1 MGRLFVTIALLHAA
15 AGAASLPFSRF
26 GVMDTPSAFVLTHT
40 QIELGGCFTSYGY
53 EKADSSS
60 ESDFAL
66 GGYIEFGLF
75 DRAQAGITYLGA
87 GGLSGQ
93 IRAVVLKESLN
104 RPGLALGAENLTGEQ
119 DYEFYED
126 DSLGLYHYPE
136 NQNFSVYLVV
146 SKNLDYILKAP
157 IAASI
162 GYGLGRFRQDPDTPS
177 DGIENPL
184 PGLFGSVEFHPDP
197 RVGIVLEWDGR
208 DANFGGWYEI
218 SDMVRVSAAVAEFEQ
233 LARGD
238 ERVETDVMQ
247 NAKFTLGVQATLGPF
262 FNRTTLEPAERLRQ
276 QGDLEAL
283 RQLEEERRRALERIE
298 ELLRSMD

>member
-1 MGRLFVTIALLHAA
+1 MRRMLFTITCVAA
-15 AGAASLPFSRF
+15 VAGAASLPFSRF

-40 QIELGGCFTSYGY
+40 QIELGGCFTSYSY
-53 EKADSSS
+53 EEADSSS

-66 GGYIEFGLF
+66 GGYVEVGLF

-93 IRAVVLKESLN
+93 IRAVILKESLN
-104 RPGLALGAENLTGEQ
+104 RPGLAVGAENLTGEQ

-126 DSLGLYHYPE
+126 DSLGLYHYPAS
-136 NQNFSVYLVV
+136 QNFSVYVV
-146 SKNLDYILKAP
+146 LSKNFDYILKAP
-157 IAASI
+157 IAANI
-162 GYGLGRFRQDPDTPS
+162 GYGLGRFRQDDDTPS

-184 PGLFGSVEFHPDP
+184 PGLFGSIEFHPDP
-197 RVGIVLEWDGR
+197 KVGLALEWDGR
-208 DANFGGWYEI
+208 DANFGGWYDI

-247 NAKFTLGVQATLGPF
+247 NAKFTLGVQATFGPF
-262 FNRTTLEPAERLRQ
+262 FNRTTLEPTGRLRQ

-283 RQLEEERRRALERIE
+283 RRLEEERRRALERIE
-298 ELLRSMD
+298 ELLRSME